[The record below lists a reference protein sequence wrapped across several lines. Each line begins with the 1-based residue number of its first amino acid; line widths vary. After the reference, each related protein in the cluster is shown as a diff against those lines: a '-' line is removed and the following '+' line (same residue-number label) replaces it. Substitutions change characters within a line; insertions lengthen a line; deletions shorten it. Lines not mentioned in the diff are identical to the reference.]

1 MTRQHGSPGAAPAG
15 RARAVAT
22 IASIKWHLLVGGL
35 RGSTQQRLQT
45 LVAVGVSLLLGVLG
59 LAMLA
64 VTGASSSSADDVIVV
79 LLPVVVGGVALLSA
93 AAGVE
98 STLDARHLATEPLT
112 RSTLG
117 AGLLLAAAVG
127 PPSLLALLCGVGIV
141 LGWSDGLGWAA
152 AVSTVAVIAW
162 WATLLL
168 ASRTLANT
176 LGALATGR
184 FRQFAQA
191 AATLAALVAWL
202 VTQLIAR
209 DTSGWGAQR
218 WSSMADI
225 ARWTPPGQLGVAIAE
240 AQDPSAALLPLAL
253 GVSWLPLLLWTSV
266 LSAERLARSSPRVTS
281 GRSLRRGRGSGEG
294 LLDRVLP
301 SGAAGAIARR
311 TVRTKLRTPRQA
323 VNTVTALA
331 IGAGVFFLGP
341 IFGGEVDPRIV
352 VVGGLLH
359 FAVLFDGNNSFGMD
373 GPPMW
378 IEVAAGADATVL
390 VRGKVLSSLVVM
402 ALPALV
408 LPLGLAA
415 LSGGWAWLGAGW
427 LVAIGS
433 VLGAAGVAVA
443 SAALAP
449 VAMPESAN
457 PLAAG
462 DTGQGC
468 IAGLMLAV
476 CMLVLG
482 LTSLP
487 VAAAIYVAS
496 ESSPTA
502 ATLVASVAPVAGALV
517 LWGGTTVARSRLAGA
532 EERLVQK
539 VTPAR

>member
-1 MTRQHGSPGAAPAG
+1 MSTEAPAG
-15 RARAVAT
+15 RWRAIAT
-22 IASIKWHLLVGGL
+22 IASIKWHLLLGGL

-45 LVAVGVSLLLGVLG
+45 LVAVGVSLLLGLLG
-59 LAMLA
+59 LGLLA
-64 VTGASSSSADDVIVV
+64 VTGASSSIADDLIVV

-98 STLDARHLATEPLT
+98 STLDARHLGTEPLT
-112 RSTLG
+112 RTTLG
-117 AGLLLAAAVG
+117 TALLVAAAVG
-127 PPSLLALLCGVGIV
+127 PPSLLAVLCGVGIV
-141 LGWSDGLGWAA
+141 LGWSDGLGLGA
-152 AVSTVAVIAW
+152 AVVLLTVLAW

-168 ASRTLANT
+168 SSRTLANA
-176 LGALATGR
+176 LGAIATGR
-184 FRQFAQA
+184 FRQIAQA
-191 AATLAALVAWL
+191 TATLAALAAWL

-218 WSSMADI
+218 WSSMADV
-225 ARWTPPGQLGVAIAE
+225 ARWTPPGQLGLAIVHAE
-240 AQDPSAALLPLAL
+240 DPTAAVVHLAL
-253 GVSWLPLLLWTSV
+253 GVSWLPLLWWASV
-266 LSAERLARSSPRVTS
+266 ISAERLARSSPRVGS
-281 GRSLRRGRGSGEG
+281 GRSRRRERGAGEG

-301 SGAAGAIARR
+301 ATAAGALARR

-341 IFGGEVDPRIV
+341 IFGGEVDPRVV

-373 GPPMW
+373 GPPLW
-378 IEVAAGADATVL
+378 IEVAAGADAAVL

-415 LSGGWAWLGAGW
+415 LSGGWAWLLAGW
-427 LVAIGS
+427 LVAVGS

-457 PLAAG
+457 PLASG

-468 IAGLMLAV
+468 LAGLMLAA
-476 CMLVLG
+476 CMLALG
-482 LTSLP
+482 LSSLP
-487 VAAAIYVAS
+487 VAAAVYVAS
-496 ESSPTA
+496 ESSAAA
-502 ATLVASVAPVAGALV
+502 ATVAALLAPVAGALV
-517 LWGGTTVARSRLAGA
+517 LWGGTAVARSRLAGA